1 MFPYLPTPSNLQAFQ
16 TGGKR
21 CAEPSPEAAAK
32 AKAKAA
38 AKAKAEKKEAL
49 GIFGVCQILSKNG
62 AYMGI
67 PVHHKIATK
76 MGYMIMIPRIYTDI
90 GVLHFQTK
98 LCILMYF

>member
-1 MFPYLPTPSNLQAFQ
+1 MFPYLLTPSNLQAFQ

-49 GIFGVCQILSKNG
+49 GCVKFC
-62 AYMGI
+62 
-67 PVHHKIATK
+67 PK
-76 MGYMIMIPRIYTDI
+76 MGHTWAYRCT
-90 GVLHFQTK
+90 TK
-98 LCILMYF
+98 LQLEWDT